1 MEWYEYIFSSMY
13 YTEIYNIHILFSMLC
28 ISMLIFFNASF
39 VCVYVCVGQQTDS
52 GDRVCVRGDNAAV
65 SLDSRQF
72 GCFSSDSIV
81 GTPLLRVFPLDRFG
95 LLK

>member
-1 MEWYEYIFSSMY
+1 MD
-13 YTEIYNIHILFSMLC
+13 ND
-28 ISMLIFFNASF
+28 NDG
-39 VCVYVCVGQQTDS
+39 V
-52 GDRVCVRGDNAAV
+52 RVCVRGDNAAV